1 MGPEKLLLNLVNTAA
16 PVCLSELER
25 TFGAATSEAVA
36 GGTVV
41 SAAVSGTATGNA
53 SGEATCAGA
62 AAVISGDGLFG
73 FTGICWH
80 ADKLRTQGNSKP

>member
-25 TFGAATSEAVA
+25 TDGAAASEAVA
-36 GGTVV
+36 GGTMA
-41 SAAVSGTATGNA
+41 SETVSGAATGNA
-53 SGEATCAGA
+53 SG
-62 AAVISGDGLFG
+62 VISGDGLFS

>member
-25 TFGAATSEAVA
+25 TDGGATSEAVA
-36 GGTVV
+36 GGTMA
-41 SAAVSGTATGNA
+41 SATVSGTATGNA
-53 SGEATCAGA
+53 SGAAAGSGA
-62 AAVISGDGLFG
+62 EAVISGDGLFS